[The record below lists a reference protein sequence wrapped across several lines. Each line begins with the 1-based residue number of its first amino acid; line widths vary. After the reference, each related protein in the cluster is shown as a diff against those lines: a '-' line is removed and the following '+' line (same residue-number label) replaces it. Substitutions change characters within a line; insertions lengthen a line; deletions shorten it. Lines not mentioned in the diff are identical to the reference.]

1 MIYVPGL
8 ENYVCVYVKDSDTIR
23 AYKSQPVLNGSSEY
37 VDYYYN
43 SNYYYTEGVENFI
56 ESIPVC
62 LNNDKLTND
71 FYYRNDINNILF
83 IFLVFA
89 IFAVCLPI
97 YIIMKLFKKR
107 SI

>member
-1 MIYVPGL
+1 MIYVPDL
-8 ENYVCVYVKDSDTIR
+8 EDYTCVYVKDSETIR
-23 AYKSQPVLNGSSEY
+23 AYKKIPEIGSFSDY

-43 SNYYYTEGVENFI
+43 SNYYYTEGTEIFT
-56 ESIPVC
+56 ESIPLC
-62 LNNDKLTND
+62 ISNEKLTND

-83 IFLVFA
+83 IFLVFV
-89 IFAVCLPI
+89 IFVVCVPI